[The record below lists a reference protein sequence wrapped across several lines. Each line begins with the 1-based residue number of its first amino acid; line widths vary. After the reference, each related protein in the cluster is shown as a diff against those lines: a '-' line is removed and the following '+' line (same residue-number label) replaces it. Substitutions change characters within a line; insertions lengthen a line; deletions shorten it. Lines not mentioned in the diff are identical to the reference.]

1 MGEAGIRNMVGE
13 LTGKLKV
20 SDVTC
25 AFRGFMEG
33 FIGFY
38 RVLYGF
44 IWFYMVLY
52 GFMEWYRVLT
62 IRADRA

>member
-52 GFMEWYRVLT
+52 GFY
-62 IRADRA
+62 I

>member
-1 MGEAGIRNMVGE
+1 MGE

-33 FIGFY
+33 LGFF